1 MDTVTRGSRKF
12 FTLKKKRPETSI
24 PDTTQPQGT
33 SSSEPPTLS
42 THQPTTHEPLSA
54 MANDPYVLWCLIKG
68 SSNPFDVTAPVA
80 TSFSRLKD
88 LVWEKRKNGVLR
100 GTDAADLVLWK
111 VSNERLACSSQLTSY
126 LQLRQPVLI
135 TDLPQRTDLQGDLSQ
150 CAIELQDPSET
161 VLDKFSEAPQDRHVH
176 IIVENRFVGELTSA
190 CPLAFSL
197 SEFANRRS
205 RLYSASTSRLVR
217 IVYGIDFN

>member
-1 MDTVTRGSRKF
+1 
-12 FTLKKKRPETSI
+12 
-24 PDTTQPQGT
+24 
-33 SSSEPPTLS
+33 
-42 THQPTTHEPLSA
+42 

-126 LQLRQPVLI
+126 LQLKKPVLI
-135 TDLPQRTDLQGDLSQ
+135 TDLPKRADLQGDLSQ

-161 VLDKFSEAPQDRHVH
+161 VLDKFSEVPQARSVH
-176 IIVENRFVGELTSA
+176 IIVEHRFVGELTSA
-190 CPLAFSL
+190 YSLAFSL
-197 SEFANRRS
+197 IAFAS
-205 RLYSASTSRLVR
+205 
-217 IVYGIDFN
+217 IGIAGPVFTVPPPAGQCE